1 MFGVGFFTSLLPLHR
16 GPSAVTRKYLN
27 EMPMIARTKPVTTAD
42 QLFAMPADN
51 KQYELVDGVLKMMS
65 PAGSEHGK
73 IAGRIFARLAVHVEQ
88 NDLGETYAAET
99 GFLISSNPDTVRAPD
114 AAFVSNQRLA
124 SVEPTKSYLPLAP
137 ELVVEVISP
146 NDRFSEVEAKAS
158 QWLAAGTK
166 LVLVADPENLTLKT
180 YAPEAK
186 IQTFQSGDT
195 VDCGT
200 ACDQWTLSVDD
211 VFRIKA

>member
-1 MFGVGFFTSLLPLHR
+1 MKESRTIEDQRVP
-16 GPSAVTRKYLN
+16 ARKFLN
-27 EMPMIARTKPVTTAD
+27 EIPMITRNNPSVTTAD

-114 AAFVSNQRLA
+114 AAFVSHERVA

-146 NDRFSEVEAKAS
+146 N
-158 QWLAAGTK
+158 AA
-166 LVLVADPENLTLKT
+166 
-180 YAPEAK
+180 
-186 IQTFQSGDT
+186 
-195 VDCGT
+195 
-200 ACDQWTLSVDD
+200 
-211 VFRIKA
+211 FRK